1 MTFLKGFQRVLKMTE
16 VICEDKFILLK
27 SKELHQSLFNS
38 IRRTLISHIPT
49 LGFEEYLDPEDYA
62 LLNQAFQLKLNRQRH
77 VVLDNNT
84 CFSIPMI
91 SHRLSRLPMFTSS
104 ETLQMLHLDD
114 PNYRVFFTLDDDT
127 GKPLQNKTNAAV
139 KLTARSL
146 KPRLFRKKLKA
157 LEEMEGTEAFEWLAQ
172 ENTIDVNHLFPYDTF
187 LLDLAP
193 GKKIH
198 AIVTP
203 VLGVGIDNPRWTPC
217 VQRYRFNRDPEW
229 QATHPIKTIIH
240 KKENELSL
248 RRQFSTK
255 PPSKRNPA
263 EPDTYDLFMKPYEVE
278 LMVIANGKM
287 APGEALRTSLLVLLE
302 SLAHFSA
309 LIKTND
315 AFIEQTL
322 DDGNNIAR
330 FICPRDTYSAE
341 AKDGANRIYTGHTL
355 ANMLVSKM
363 LQIVTRDLI
372 QSDICLLEKVLI
384 AYKIPHPLIQQVI
397 YTIQLPIDEPVFQD
411 GLGSPERAAQV
422 LLLKAAEELMAE
434 IQALQ
439 SKLK

>member
-1 MTFLKGFQRVLKMTE
+1 MTD

-49 LGFEEYLDPEDYA
+49 LGFEEYIDPEDYA
-62 LLNQAFQLKLNRQRH
+62 LLNQTFQLKLSRQRH

-84 CFSIPMI
+84 CFSIPMV
-91 SHRLSRLPMFTSS
+91 SHRLSRLPIFTSP
-104 ETLQMLHLDD
+104 ETLGMLRLND
-114 PNYRVFFTLDDDT
+114 PDYRVFFTLADAS
-127 GKPLQNKTNAAV
+127 GKPLMNKTNALV

-146 KPRLFRKKLKA
+146 KPMLFRKKLKVIQ
-157 LEEMEGTEAFEWLAQ
+157 EEDEAYETEEWLEQ
-172 ENTIDVNHLFPYDTF
+172 EHTIDVSRLFPYDTF

-198 AIVTP
+198 AIVSP
-203 VLGVGIDNPRWTPC
+203 VIGFGIDNPRWTPC

-255 PPSKRNPA
+255 PPSKRTSS

-278 LMVIANGKM
+278 LMVIGNGKM
-287 APGEALRTSLLVLLE
+287 APGEALKTSLLVLLE

-309 LIKTND
+309 LIKTKD
-315 AFIEQTL
+315 TFIEQTL
-322 DDGNNIAR
+322 DEGNNIAR
-330 FICPRDTYSAE
+330 FVCPKDTYSTE

-355 ANMLVSKM
+355 ANILVSKM
-363 LQIVTRDLI
+363 LQIVTRDII

-397 YTIQLPIDEPVFQD
+397 YTIQLPTDEPIFQAK
-411 GLGSPERAAQV
+411 LGSPEQAAQV
-422 LLLKAAEELMAE
+422 LLLKAADELMAE
-434 IQALQ
+434 IQELHIH
-439 SKLK
+439 LN